1 MEIPASEKFAAYSHC
16 ATVPII
22 AIGTIVLVAIS
33 AGDISAQ
40 IVSLIYG
47 VSGVFLFSASFLYHS
62 RKQLENDYS
71 LCRKLDHTAIFFL
84 IAGTYTPLCYLYL
97 EGNMKWGILIAQ
109 WALVV
114 GGTLFKFL
122 FINAPR
128 VIGTLI
134 YLFMGWIVIIPIM
147 TLVETMPRVGLVL
160 LGTGGLLYTV
170 GAVIYA
176 LKRPNPW
183 PGFFGFHEIFH
194 LFISGGAIS
203 HLAMIIYGVVDR
215 FYS

>member
-1 MEIPASEKFAAYSHC
+1 MNIPVSEKFAAYSHG

-22 AIGTIVLVAIS
+22 AIGTIVLLVIS
-33 AGDISAQ
+33 AGDISSQ

-47 VSGVFLFSASFLYHS
+47 VSGIFLFSASFVYHS
-62 RKQLENDYS
+62 RKQLENGCS
-71 LCRKLDHTAIFFL
+71 IWRKLDHTAIFVL
-84 IAGTYTPLCYLYL
+84 IAGTYTPICYLYL

-109 WALVV
+109 WGLVV

-134 YLFMGWIVIIPIM
+134 YLVMGWIVLIPIV
-147 TLVETMPRVGLVL
+147 TLVDTMPRVGLVL
-160 LGTGGLLYTV
+160 LGAGGLLYTI

-194 LFISGGAIS
+194 LFISGGAIL
-203 HLAMIIYGVVDR
+203 HLAVIVYGVVDH
-215 FYS
+215 FNA